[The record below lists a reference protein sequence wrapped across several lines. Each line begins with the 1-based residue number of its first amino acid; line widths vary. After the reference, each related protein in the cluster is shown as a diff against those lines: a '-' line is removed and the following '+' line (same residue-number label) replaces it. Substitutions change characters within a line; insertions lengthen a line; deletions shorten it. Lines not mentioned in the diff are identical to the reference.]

1 MKFRHAVRA
10 LLVSPELQIL
20 LMKLQ
25 LKNPD
30 HAFWIAPGGG
40 VEQGEDLHDALRRE
54 IFEETGNGGVRIGP
68 LVWHRQHEF
77 EIDGESVHQFEEFF
91 LCRTEEFDAV
101 PKELNGPLERDCFRE
116 LRWWPLDE
124 IGQSPEVFVPRTLFA
139 DLTTLM
145 KGNLDD
151 YPVDVGI

>member
-101 PKELNGPLERDCFRE
+101 PKELNGPLEQDSFRE
-116 LRWWPLDE
+116 LRWWSLDE
-124 IGQSPEVFVPRTLFA
+124 IRQSQEVFVPRALFYE
-139 DLTTLM
+139 LTKLLNDGFD
-145 KGNLDD
+145 GN
-151 YPVDVGI
+151 PKDVGV